1 MKTLYN
7 KRISRR
13 ADGERH
19 QFAFFAACAIGIL
32 AAVFVIGLQ
41 VGRMI
46 EKNAAST
53 GSGPLKGAVPPPAQ
67 PAASKGA
74 ATEISK
80 DLGAFSEEAG
90 KVPVVPPPD
99 AKATAYEVEKRLTFQ
114 ESLPRKVD
122 RPAPLV
128 RAFRTDNNAVSK
140 TGNPREAGRR
150 EYVVQAG
157 AFRDRGAAESC
168 RKRLEKA
175 GYRVRVR
182 MPDAKT
188 GEKYHRV
195 LLEPFA
201 SGGAARKAVRK
212 LKSEMN
218 IEAFILPG

>member
-7 KRISRR
+7 KRVSRR
-13 ADGERH
+13 GDGERH
-19 QFAFFAACAIGIL
+19 QFAFFAAGAIAIL

-46 EKNAAST
+46 EKNAAPSD
-53 GSGPLKGAVPPPAQ
+53 SRPLKGAVPPAAQ
-67 PAASKGA
+67 AIAPKGA
-74 ATEISK
+74 GTDIRK

-99 AKATAYEVEKRLTFQ
+99 AKTTDNEVEKRLTFQ
-114 ESLPRKVD
+114 ESLPRKED

-128 RAFRTDNNAVSK
+128 QASR
-140 TGNPREAGRR
+140 TGNKAVPEAEDARETGGRK
-150 EYVVQAG
+150 YVVQAG
-157 AFRDRGAAESC
+157 AFQDKGAAESC

-182 MPDAKT
+182 IPDANN

-201 SGGAARKAVRK
+201 SSGAAQKAVRR
-212 LKSEMN
+212 LKSEMK
-218 IEAFILPG
+218 IDAFILPG